1 MKLNLSLISTFP
13 APLRLTLFILL
24 LLGLWLPLAVP
35 IYVLGNDPNTVSIIT
50 LLLLYVE
57 FILLVRWWGKS
68 IYSQPRMLQRYG
80 LFVNSQA
87 VWLFLSGLSW
97 GCLSLLSLFALE
109 ALLGWLT
116 WYPNSQLFP
125 QVILEGLAIAFGVGF
140 AEELFF
146 RGWLLD
152 ELLRDYSPVWAAWV
166 CSGIYAIAHFIKPV
180 AEIIRTWPQF
190 PGLILLGLILV
201 RAKFVI
207 GSFSKKTAVFT
218 GNLGLPIGLHG
229 GLVWGY
235 YIISVGG
242 KVEYS
247 GRVPDW
253 VVGIDQ
259 NPLAGLMG
267 LMFLSAIAIL
277 IRKLS
282 PNRNLTNS
290 F

>member
-1 MKLNLSLISTFP
+1 M
-13 APLRLTLFILL
+13 

-35 IYVLGNDPNTVSIIT
+35 IYLWGADPNTITIIT

-57 FILLVRWWGKS
+57 FILLVRFWGKS
-68 IYSQPRMLQRYG
+68 IYHEPKLFQRYG
-80 LFVNSQA
+80 LCLNLESG
-87 VWLFLSGLSW
+87 WLLLGGASG

-109 ALLGWLT
+109 AKLGWLQ
-116 WYPNSQLFP
+116 WSINLQLFP
-125 QVILEGLAIAFGVGF
+125 QVILEGLIVAFGIGF

-152 ELLRDYSPVWAAWV
+152 ELRRDYSPTQAAAV
-166 CSGIYAIAHFIKPV
+166 CSGIYAIAHFIKPLS
-180 AEIIRTWPQF
+180 EILRTWPQF
-190 PGLILLGLILV
+190 PGLILLGYIWIW
-201 RAKFVI
+201 AKYTIRFQVTQ
-207 GSFSKKTAVFT
+207 TAAVSS
-218 GNLGLPIGLHG
+218 GNLALPIGLHS

-242 KVEYS
+242 KVKYS

-267 LMFLSAIAIL
+267 LIFLSAIAITL
-277 IRKLS
+277 RK
-282 PNRNLTNS
+282 RTR
-290 F
+290 